1 MHFFCAFVT
10 PSIIIIP
17 TGSLLVVLGVSI
29 DLDGIHR
36 VGRLPKISFLRFP
49 DGPAQQ
55 QKIPIN
61 VCECH

>member
-1 MHFFCAFVT
+1 MHFFFCAFVT
-10 PSIIIIP
+10 PGIIP

-55 QKIPIN
+55 QKIPISF
-61 VCECH
+61 CECQ